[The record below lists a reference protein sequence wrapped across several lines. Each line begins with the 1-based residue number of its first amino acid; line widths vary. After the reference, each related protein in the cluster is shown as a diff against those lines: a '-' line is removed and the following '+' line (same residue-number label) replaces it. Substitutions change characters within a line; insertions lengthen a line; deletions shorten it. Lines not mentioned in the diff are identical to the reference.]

1 MIFNMNMGLII
12 AFLLTG
18 FLIGYFKFFGDWIF
32 KLAGYITTFGLIILL
47 ASMGAKIGMDSEILN
62 QLDQIGLQAFFMAV
76 GSIMGSLF
84 LVKIFSLRFEAKIE
98 EKSKNEKLKEDKIEE
113 ESDHYMTYMIVA
125 SVIFGILIGLF
136 FLPESLLDIMDKIT
150 TYALAALLFGVGVD
164 LGKNKEIFAQL
175 KNLGWQI
182 LALPFLIAVGSIVG
196 AIIVG
201 FFIGLASNEA
211 AAVGAGFGWY
221 SLSGVILSKLH
232 SVELGSIA
240 FLANVFRELITI
252 ISLPFVVKYFGK
264 LTGIAPGGATTMDV
278 TLPVIKKTAGDETV
292 IPAFFSGAVL
302 SILVPI
308 LVPFLIG
315 L

>member
-1 MIFNMNMGLII
+1 
-12 AFLLTG
+12 
-18 FLIGYFKFFGDWIF
+18 
-32 KLAGYITTFGLIILL
+32 
-47 ASMGAKIGMDSEILN
+47 
-62 QLDQIGLQAFFMAV
+62 
-76 GSIMGSLF
+76 
-84 LVKIFSLRFEAKIE
+84 
-98 EKSKNEKLKEDKIEE
+98 
-113 ESDHYMTYMIVA
+113 
-125 SVIFGILIGLF
+125 
-136 FLPESLLDIMDKIT
+136 MDKIT

-164 LGKNKEIFAQL
+164 LGKNKEIFVQL

-196 AIIVG
+196 AIIIG
-201 FFIGLASNEA
+201 LFIGLSSNEA

-264 LTGIAPGGATTMDV
+264 LTAIAPGGATTMDV
-278 TLPVIKKTAGDETV
+278 TLPIIKKTAGDETV

>member
-1 MIFNMNMGLII
+1 MDITLILLFLII
-12 AFLLTG
+12 G
-18 FLIGYFKFFGDWIF
+18 FVLGYFKPFPDVFYKF
-32 KLAGYITTFGLIILL
+32 SGYITEIGLIILL
-47 ASMGAKIGMDSEILN
+47 GSMGARIGVDEKIISELGVIGYKAFILA
-62 QLDQIGLQAFFMAV
+62 LFSIL
-76 GSIMGSLF
+76 GSIALLKVFSVF
-84 LVKIFSLRFEAKIE
+84 L
-98 EKSKNEKLKEDKIEE
+98 KNNYEDIDEE
-113 ESDHYMTYMIVA
+113 ELHEESSDHRLTIIIVI
-125 SVIFGILIGLF
+125 SVIIGILLGITVLKNSY
-136 FLPESLLDIMDKIT
+136 LPIIEIIT

-164 LGKNKEIFAQL
+164 IGLNKEAFYEL
-175 KNLGWQI
+175 KVLGFKII
-182 LALPFLIAVGSIVG
+182 LIPILIV
-196 AIIVG
+196 
-201 FFIGLASNEA
+201 IGTLLGTYLASLVLNMVAKEA
-211 AAVGAGFGWY
+211 MAVGAGFGWY
-221 SLSGVILSKLH
+221 SLSAVLITKIH